1 MEKDPATHR
10 RHRPGPGALP
20 SGIAPGYFKVASEG
34 AELQR
39 SRSVGGLHQK
49 GDPPVCIRKLLR
61 KELDSEDQGK
71 DPRSDT
77 DDTSCQVNLEE
88 DRKKRNQDEPRTL
101 DQKYGKSE
109 PEKSDSE
116 ASTSEKDGAHKGRR
130 TSVAEKP
137 SVFVEIDLGDH
148 TEEEVQQNPPDQKP
162 KLLTRRASI
171 LTTTLVTTGITAIT
185 TLNIITT
192 LTTMAVTTAIT
203 RCIFTHDILVTITPL
218 LTAPLRSSPPS
229 PPSPPSAAL
238 VITCALREEKR
249 PPMDT
254 GDLSE
259 DETRTSWVCCIPYS
273 TKKKARD
280 TASGLEKVL
289 ETSRSSCGPKY
300 IMEHGAQEKARWVP
314 RSLQGL
320 TVAMCFQ
327 TSREMVL
334 HQVLEVNFTRDTR

>member
-1 MEKDPATHR
+1 MEKDPSTHR

-49 GDPPVCIRKLLR
+49 GDPPVYIKKLLR

-77 DDTSCQVNLEE
+77 DDTSCQVSLEE
-88 DRKKRNQDEPRTL
+88 DRKKKKQDEPRTL
-101 DQKYGKSE
+101 DQECEKSE

-116 ASTSEKDGAHKGRR
+116 TSTSEKDGARKGRR
-130 TSVAEKP
+130 TSVAEEQEPESMKLDNLLEKQKP

-148 TEEEVQQNPPDQKP
+148 TEEEV
-162 KLLTRRASI
+162 T
-171 LTTTLVTTGITAIT
+171 
-185 TLNIITT
+185 
-192 LTTMAVTTAIT
+192 
-203 RCIFTHDILVTITPL
+203 
-218 LTAPLRSSPPS
+218 
-229 PPSPPSAAL
+229 
-238 VITCALREEKR
+238 TCAIREEKR

-280 TASGLEKVL
+280 TTNALEKGQSDSSQWRPKAGTL
-289 ETSRSSCGPKY
+289 LQPKANHSPRNQLFNGLATSSLSQNLSS
-300 IMEHGAQEKARWVP
+300 
-314 RSLQGL
+314 S
-320 TVAMCFQ
+320 
-327 TSREMVL
+327 
-334 HQVLEVNFTRDTR
+334 